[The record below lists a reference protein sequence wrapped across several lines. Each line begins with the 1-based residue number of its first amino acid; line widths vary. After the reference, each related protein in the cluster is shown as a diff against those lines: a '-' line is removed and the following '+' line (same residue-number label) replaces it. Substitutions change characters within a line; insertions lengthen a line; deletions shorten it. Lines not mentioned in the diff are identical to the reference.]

1 MANNQ
6 GKQWQEV
13 KYSNVSFV
21 DALGVVVVVV
31 ICMSS
36 HSDAYIECYG

>member
-6 GKQWQEV
+6 GKQRQEV
-13 KYSNVSFV
+13 NILVVSFV
-21 DALGVVVVVV
+21 DALGVVVVV